1 MAVLE
6 PLVETHNEAEFMA
19 ANELKLPIIGINN
32 RNIAQLKAC
41 PLFGFMPGNSLNRI
55 THRNIL
61 LF

>member
-1 MAVLE
+1 M
-6 PLVETHNEAEFMA
+6 ETHNEAEFMA